1 MNKVVVRTG
10 DVTDFFA
17 RAKRAARHADT
28 GMPLDGAVTLAF
40 EDPQTMFTVLSDARR
55 KIMSEV
61 MHQSKSISEL
71 SITLHRNRSSV
82 TKDLGLLE
90 RKGLI
95 VSRRESNPGHG
106 VQKFVRAVAPRI
118 EVTAVLG

>member
-1 MNKVVVRTG
+1 VSKVVVRTG
-10 DVTDFFA
+10 EVAGFFA
-17 RAKRAARHADT
+17 RAKRAARHADK
-28 GMPLDGAVTLAF
+28 GQPLDDTVTLAF

-61 MHQSKSISEL
+61 MHESKTISEL
-71 SITLHRNRSSV
+71 SARLHRNRSSV

-95 VSRRESNPGHG
+95 ISRQESNPGHG
-106 VQKFVRAVAPRI
+106 MQKSVRAVAPRI
-118 EVTAVLG
+118 EVMAVLA

>member
-1 MNKVVVRTG
+1 MSKVVVRTG
-10 DVTDFFA
+10 DVAGFFA
-17 RAKRAARHADT
+17 RAKRAARHVDK
-28 GMPLDGAVTLAF
+28 GQPLDDTVTLAF

-61 MHQSKSISEL
+61 MHESKTISEL
-71 SITLHRNRSSV
+71 SANLHRNRSSV

-95 VSRRESNPGHG
+95 ISRRESNPGHG
-106 VQKFVRAVAPRI
+106 TQKFVRAVAPRI
-118 EVTAVLG
+118 EVMAVLA